1 MGNFTLS
8 FIGWMWGDWFVASII
23 GAIGMVLLF
32 VAYPF
37 IIESPRWLLS
47 QNGRIEE
54 VKEIINKIAKTN
66 KRSVSD
72 DLDQRLRVI
81 QEAIMREPKYG
92 IFSLFSS
99 FGLAIKTVLLLICL
113 TANEWIYSQ
122 LLINLD
128 NMAGNYFL
136 NFFLLAMFGFPSCFF
151 GLWLSVSF
159 LIIIFS
165 LSKYIND
172 MQQNKYEWNTIFVCI
187 AVYFLG

>member
-1 MGNFTLS
+1 
-8 FIGWMWGDWFVASII
+8 MWGDWFAASII

-172 MQQNKYEWNTIFVCI
+172 MQQNKYEWNTIFVYI

>member
-165 LSKYIND
+165 LSKYIKTC
-172 MQQNKYEWNTIFVCI
+172 NKTNMSGIQYLFTLQFIF
-187 AVYFLG
+187 